1 MKCSVCSHAQCH
13 NIDLALLAGNATLDA
28 LQERFGLSRSA
39 IQRHK
44 RHLLD
49 KVDRAEARI
58 EKNLRL
64 TYLFQLNAYQEA
76 AAATVVAAQAQGND
90 RLTIQAAN
98 SGTRIVNAMARLQA
112 SLGRETTYRLLAA
125 PEWVQS
131 DCLLPDDP
139 HLLTGPRRAL
149 AQGLF
154 SSCPD
159 ADPDDLVD
167 LNDLEEYLAY
177 ALNPQA
183 AASPAE
189 VRQLELPDFL
199 TAPAPASRTQTASS
213 PRDKS
218 SIPPKRRRDKSGIQ
232 AECQRDKSGIKAV
245 QTRPRL
251 KNILQDQ
258 IDRLNDKRSATS
270 TAKAR
275 KFDLPPAVMALLDES
290 QAPVPETANLYP
302 QPTFAAPTAVLALPG
317 ESPTPTLETENRE
330 LKTVFATAPPANAA
344 NVGRESEAHP
354 AFSENDAPSAF
365 LEIEAHPAVSA
376 TAPPQDPPDEP
387 QEILDETLAAELAA
401 YLKDFPPYAG
411 QARDPEPD
419 PCPSN
424 PGKTDP
430 KPGESS
436 PPNQPPKTHTSGPS
450 RPPNFGNPGLFQ
462 QIKGTF
468 C

>member
-1 MKCSVCSHAQCH
+1 MKCSVCSHPQCH
-13 NIDLALLAGNATLDA
+13 DIDLALLAGNATLDA
-28 LQERFGLSRSA
+28 LRERFGLSRSA

-76 AAATVVAAQAQGND
+76 AAATVAAAQAQGNA

-131 DCLLPDDP
+131 GCLLPGDP

-159 ADPDDLVD
+159 ADSDDLFD
-167 LNDLEEYLAY
+167 LKDLEAYLAY

-199 TAPAPASRTQTASS
+199 TAPAPASRNQTASG
-213 PRDKS
+213 PMDKGGMS
-218 SIPPKRRRDKSGIQ
+218 PKRLRDKSGIQ
-232 AECQRDKSGIKAV
+232 AECRRDKSGIKAV
-245 QTRPRL
+245 QTRLRVN
-251 KNILQDQ
+251 NIMQDQ

-275 KFDLPPAVMALLDES
+275 KFDLPPAVMALL
-290 QAPVPETANLYP
+290 N
-302 QPTFAAPTAVLALPG
+302 
-317 ESPTPTLETENRE
+317 ESPTPTLDTENCQPE
-330 LKTVFATAPPANAA
+330 TVFFVPPADLDLLDESEAPAPEIAKLHPQPAFAATPAVLALPEEPQTSAPQITIHQRQTIIPAPPA
-344 NVGRESEAHP
+344 
-354 AFSENDAPSAF
+354 
-365 LEIEAHPAVSA
+365 
-376 TAPPQDPPDEP
+376 DPVVLDNF
-387 QEILDETLAAELAA
+387 QEVLDETLAAELAA
-401 YLKDFPPYAG
+401 YLKDFPPYAPPA
-411 QARDPEPD
+411 QAPQPD